1 MLTLFIF
8 DKKELEVGIEKEMK
22 EHGMSHEEALR
33 TAKDHLKE
41 NPHYYSIA
49 DSVGLEDEELNEAK
63 KKKKK
68 KAKYKSGFGKGKMG
82 NSKHAQGIPSG
93 KNFPFTQKSGRLWK
107 IRAAAEKGPVVAV
120 GAGFGGPAEG
130 LEKE

>member
-1 MLTLFIF
+1 MLTLFIY
-8 DKKELEVGIEKEMK
+8 DKKELETGIKKEME
-22 EHGMSHEEALR
+22 EHGMSHEEATK

-49 DSVGLEDEELNEAK
+49 DSVGLEDEEVTESK
-63 KKKKK
+63 KEKKP
-68 KAKYKSGFGKGKMG
+68 KYKSGFGRGKMG
-82 NSKHAQGIPSG
+82 SSKHAQGIPSG

-107 IRAAAEKGPVVAV
+107 IKAAAKKGPVVAV

>member
-1 MLTLFIF
+1 MLTLMIF
-8 DKKELEVGIEKEMK
+8 DKHELETGIRKEMQ
-22 EHGMSHEEALR
+22 EHGMSKEEATK

-63 KKKKK
+63 KKKKV
-68 KAKYKSGFGKGKMG
+68 KYKSGFGKGKMG

-107 IRAAAEKGPVVAV
+107 IRAAAKKGPVVAV